1 MTRRL
6 LVLGDS
12 LAFHGP
18 AQAELL
24 THPGLFP
31 NVLARLV
38 DAEVDTIARL
48 GWTTR
53 DGWWALTKDPYVYSV
68 LLPRA
73 DAVVLALGG
82 SDTLPVSLPP
92 YLRDGIAYLHPEPV
106 RRVARRAY
114 HFAHPHL
121 VRALRGRRTAL
132 PVGRSMD
139 YLTRCVEG
147 IRYFHPALPVVTM
160 DIGPYTSAHHGAGGD
175 NLAFNAAL
183 HAWGRAHAVPV
194 AAVHP
199 IVAPLLAAGDANP
212 DGMHYSWTAHERI
225 GAALAA
231 LVADAWGA
239 RAP

>member
-1 MTRRL
+1 MPDRI

-31 NVLARLV
+31 NVLGRLTGT
-38 DAEVDTIARL
+38 EVDTVARL

-53 DGWWALTKDPYVYSV
+53 DGWWALTKDPHVYSV

-73 DAVVLALGG
+73 SAVVLALGG

-92 YLRDGIAYLHPEPV
+92 YLRDGIAYLHPEPL

-114 HFAHPHL
+114 HAAHPRL
-121 VRALRGRRTAL
+121 VRATRGRRTAL
-132 PVGRSMD
+132 PVRRSME

-147 IRYFHPALPVVTM
+147 IRYFHPGMPLVTM
-160 DIGPYTSAHHGAGGD
+160 DIGPYTASHHGAGSD
-175 NLAFNAAL
+175 NRRYNDAL
-183 HAWGRAHAVPV
+183 HAWGREHAVPV
-194 AAVHP
+194 ARVHD
-199 IVAPLLAAGDANP
+199 IVAPLLAVGDANP

-231 LVADAWGA
+231 LVEGE
-239 RAP
+239 RRR